1 MFDSFNP
8 AVATDWRA
16 VCGKTACTV
25 RWGVGGL
32 IAPRLPNQDLAGGGS
47 YRIWLLT
54 VAMTIDE
61 LKQFSQEKLE
71 YPVSHPYTALVH

>member
-1 MFDSFNP
+1 MRENRPYGSE
-8 AVATDWRA
+8 
-16 VCGKTACTV
+16 
-25 RWGVGGL
+25 GGESGSTG
-32 IAPRLPNQDLAGGGS
+32 LPYPYQDLAGGGS